1 MDKTA
6 MRHLAAI
13 HAARVD
19 KGNMIGIRKIL
30 AHVDRLRHGYSGNRS
45 NATPADAD
53 ALETALEACRP
64 LVAGELHSTG
74 LKLLRDP
81 RYAKTFNEEEH
92 CVIESPA
99 AKFQLVR
106 FDRVHIPRGLNAIV
120 PVYRVSDDRGRYFF
134 FRNIAWQSGGRGP
147 EVQGRDF

>member
-6 MRHLAAI
+6 KRHLAAI

-19 KGNMIGIRKIL
+19 KSNMVGIRKIL

-53 ALETALEACRP
+53 ALETALGACRP
-64 LVAGELHSTG
+64 AVLGELHTTG
-74 LKLLRDP
+74 LKTLRNP
-81 RYAKTFNEEEH
+81 RYAKRFNEEER
-92 CVIESPA
+92 CIIESA
-99 AKFQLVR
+99 SAVFQLLR
-106 FDRVHIPRGLNAIV
+106 FDRVRKNRMATIQ
-120 PVYRVSDDRGRYFF
+120 PVYRISDDRGRYFV
-134 FRNIAWQSGGRGP
+134 FRNVAWQSGGDGP